1 MTLTEL
7 IRTGF
12 NYKQYKVI
20 LYCIL
25 KRDTDGVF
33 TFGKAQVAELQEMTN
48 LTPRVIRRAFNSMAD
63 TFFFKLSKNTY
74 QFTEE

>member
-7 IRTGF
+7 IRTDF
-12 NYKQYKVI
+12 NYKQYKVM

-25 KRDTDGVF
+25 KRDSNGVF
-33 TFGKAQVAELQEMTN
+33 VFGKDQVRELQEMTN
-48 LTPRVIRRAFNSMAD
+48 LSSRVTRRAFNSMAD
-63 TFFFKLSKNTY
+63 TFFFKLSKDTY